1 VDAAP
6 HAAPEAAADAVP
18 LPDEEVRRRDL
29 LRMKARATG
38 LLLVAAAV
46 YVVVRSIESDS
57 SPTWLGFV
65 RAAAEA
71 GMVGGLADWF
81 AVTALFRHPLRL
93 PIPHTAI
100 IPTRKD
106 ALGRSLG
113 AFVGTNFLA
122 ESVVR
127 DRLRRVDVGRRV
139 GEWLRERAHAHRV
152 TTELASIVR
161 GALGVL
167 RDEDVQDALEQALVQ
182 RLAAVQIGPPLGTT
196 LGRIV
201 AEGAHHRLVDL
212 VIDNVHTWLVNNRET
227 VERVVMAQAPAWS
240 PRFLDDRVA
249 HRVYV
254 ELLRVA
260 GEVQDDPRHPMRR
273 TLDTYLARL
282 ARDLREDPATIA
294 RADQIKARLLDRP
307 EVRQAVRD
315 VLAAARRLVVD
326 LVDDPDSELRVRVTD
341 GLMSFGER
349 LVADTDMRTKVNGWI
364 ENAAAYVVTN
374 YRDELT
380 RTITDTVER
389 WDAEETSRK
398 IELQVGRDLQFIRIN
413 GTVVGAL
420 AGVAIHAVGLL
431 L

>member
-1 VDAAP
+1 VSLPTADSRLDAA
-6 HAAPEAAADAVP
+6 P
-18 LPDEEVRRRDL
+18 LPDEQVRRRDL
-29 LRMKARATG
+29 LRMKAGATG
-38 LLLVAAAV
+38 LLLVAALV
-46 YVVVRSIESDS
+46 YVVVRLAETPT

-81 AVTALFRHPLRL
+81 AVTALFRHPLGL

-113 AFVGTNFLA
+113 AFVGANFLS
-122 ESVVR
+122 ETVVR
-127 DRLRRVDVGRRV
+127 DRLRRVDVARRV
-139 GEWLRERAHAHRV
+139 GEWLHDKSHAARV

-167 RDEDVQDALEQALVQ
+167 RDEDVQDALENVLVQ
-182 RLAAVQIGPPLGTT
+182 RLATFQVGPPLGAT
-196 LGRIV
+196 LARIV
-201 AEGAHHRLVDL
+201 ADGAHHRAVDL
-212 VIDNVHTWLVNNRET
+212 VIDNVHTWLVNNQET
-227 VERVVMAQAPAWS
+227 VERVVMAQAPGWS

-260 GEVQDDPRHPMRR
+260 GEVQDDPQHPMRR
-273 TLDTYLARL
+273 TLDAYLTRL
-282 ARDLREDPATIA
+282 ARDLQEDPATIA
-294 RADQIKARLLDRP
+294 RAEQIKARLLDRP

-315 VLAAARRLVVD
+315 LLAAARRLVVD

-341 GLMSFGER
+341 GLVSFAGR
-349 LVADTDMRTKVNGWI
+349 LVDDADLRAKVNGWI
-364 ENAAAYVVTN
+364 EDAAVYVVTN

-380 RTITDTVER
+380 RTITETVER
-389 WDAEETSRK
+389 WDGVETSRK

-420 AGVAIHAVGLL
+420 AGVIIHAVGLL

>member
-1 VDAAP
+1 VSLPTIDPRLAA
-6 HAAPEAAADAVP
+6 P
-18 LPDEEVRRRDL
+18 LPDEQIRRRDL
-29 LRMKARATG
+29 LRMKAGATG
-38 LLLVAAAV
+38 LLVIAAV
-46 YVVVRSIESDS
+46 IYVIVRTVETES

-113 AFVGTNFLA
+113 AFVGTNFLS
-122 ESVVR
+122 EQVIR
-127 DRLRRVDVGRRV
+127 DRLRRVDVAGRV
-139 GEWLRERAHAHRV
+139 GEWLRDKTHAARV
-152 TTELASIVR
+152 TTELASVVR

-167 RDEDVQDALEQALVQ
+167 RDEDVQDALEHVLVQ
-182 RLAAVQIGPPLGTT
+182 RLATMQVGPPLGAT

-201 AEGAHHRLVDL
+201 ADGAHHRAVDL

-227 VERVVMAQAPAWS
+227 VERVVMAQAPGWS

-249 HRVYV
+249 HRVYM

-260 GEVQDDPRHPMRR
+260 GEVQDDPRHPMRQA
-273 TLDTYLARL
+273 LDTYLTRL
-282 ARDLREDPATIA
+282 ARDLQEDPATIA
-294 RADQIKARLLDRP
+294 RAEHIKARLLDRP

-315 VLAAARRLVVD
+315 LLAAARRLVVE

-341 GLMSFGER
+341 GLVTFGGR
-349 LVADTDMRTKVNGWI
+349 LVDDPELRSKVNGWI
-364 ENAAAYVVTN
+364 EDAAVYVVTN

-420 AGVAIHAVGLL
+420 AGVTIHAIGLL

>member
-1 VDAAP
+1 MTVDAAP
-6 HAAPEAAADAVP
+6 
-18 LPDEEVRRRDL
+18 LPDEQFRRRDL
-29 LRMKARATG
+29 RRMKARAGG

-46 YVVVRSIESDS
+46 YVVIRLVETPT
-57 SPTWLGFV
+57 SPTWVGFV

-113 AFVGTNFLA
+113 AFVGSNFLS
-122 ESVVR
+122 ESVIR
-127 DRLRRVDVGRRV
+127 DRLRRVDVGGRV
-139 GEWLRERAHAHRV
+139 GEWLRDRAHAIRV
-152 TTELASIVR
+152 TTELASVVR

-167 RDEDVQDALEQALVQ
+167 RDEDVQDALEHVLVQ
-182 RLAAVQIGPPLGTT
+182 RLATVQVGPPLGTT

-201 AEGAHHRLVDL
+201 AEGAHHRAVDL

-227 VERVVMAQAPAWS
+227 VERVVMAQAPGWS

-249 HRVYV
+249 HRVYM

-260 GEVQDDPRHPMRR
+260 GEVQDDPRHPLRR
-273 TLDTYLARL
+273 TLDTYLTRL

-294 RADQIKARLLDRP
+294 RAEHVKALLLARP

-326 LVDDPDSELRVRVTD
+326 LVDDPTSELRVRVTD
-341 GLMSFGER
+341 GLVSFGGR
-349 LVADTDMRTKVNGWI
+349 LVDDPELRAKVNGWI

-380 RTITDTVER
+380 RTITETVER